1 MLPVR
6 CVVSVPTVVE
16 LVRLFEVWLVSVAL
30 VLSVVLSVSL
40 DELAP
45 VTSLPVS

>member
-1 MLPVR
+1 L
-6 CVVSVPTVVE
+6 
-16 LVRLFEVWLVSVAL
+16 EVWLVSVAL

-45 VTSLPVS
+45 VISLPVS